1 MTTLDTHLQSIT
13 ASRTDQ
19 ATIAFFDLDRTLI
32 AGYSILAIARETAE
46 QGARR
51 GKLREATKVV
61 QDILKHKVYRSGAN
75 YHRLVKRTTKAL
87 SGVSESTL
95 RDIGENAYRKYLAK
109 SLYREAV
116 ALVEA
121 HRAAGHKLAIVSSAS
136 RYQIEPIARV
146 LGIEEIHCTQLEV
159 VEGRFTGQVIVP
171 MCYGEGKLLA
181 AQRSARQHK
190 AALKNCWFYSD
201 SSADLPLV
209 RKVGHPV
216 AVNPSDKLGAH
227 ARTHKWQQ
235 LFFSTRGMPSAES
248 IVRTLLTAQT
258 IVATTAV
265 GMLAKQLGRPAY
277 RSANHLT
284 RMFGDIGSA
293 FAGLDFEIEGLENLG
308 RERPAIFVF
317 NHQSLRQSAA
327 PDRYD
332 FCRSQGI
339 RPTGSPAEGAGCTEK
354 RTFTGHCA
362 RRQSQHAGRHPAVQ
376 ARRFPAGAQGRCANR
391 PDHTAQR
398 EGRAAQR
405 RLADT
410 PGDHSGNR
418 AAADTRRIDTQ
429 CAYRL
434 RRTGKSIYASTGQVA
449 ASGAS
454 LRGQRSGLTAMALG
468 QNSSDCCVT
477 CLSKNVSHSLRLATG
492 RSSTKSALS
501 PADGVPW

>member
-13 ASRTDQ
+13 PSRTDQ

-265 GMLAKQLGRPAY
+265 GMLAKRLGRPAY

-293 FAGLDFEIEGLENLG
+293 FAGLDFEIEGLENLR

-317 NHQSLRQSAA
+317 NHQSLLDSMVLAHLLRKDVVAMCKKEMEHTPVIGNLLRQTDTIFVDRKESDQREVLQKALDVLKSGRSLVIA
-327 PDRYD
+327 PEGS
-332 FCRSQGI
+332 RSTLGDIQPFKHGAFLLARKAGVPIVPIILHNVKDALPNGGWLI
-339 RPTGSPAEGAGCTEK
+339 RPATIRVTVLPPIPAESIRNV
-354 RTFTGHCA
+354 RTACGELE
-362 RRQSQHAGRHPAVQ
+362 
-376 ARRFPAGAQGRCANR
+376 NR
-391 PDHTAQR
+391 YMH
-398 EGRAAQR
+398 
-405 RLADT
+405 L
-410 PGDHSGNR
+410 
-418 AAADTRRIDTQ
+418 
-429 CAYRL
+429 L
-434 RRTGKSIYASTGQVA
+434 GKSPLAALPYAVNAVA
-449 ASGAS
+449 
-454 LRGQRSGLTAMALG
+454 
-468 QNSSDCCVT
+468 
-477 CLSKNVSHSLRLATG
+477 
-492 RSSTKSALS
+492 
-501 PADGVPW
+501 

>member
-1 MTTLDTHLQSIT
+1 MTTLDTYLQSLAMT
-13 ASRTDQ
+13 GADQ
-19 ATIAFFDLDRTLI
+19 PTIAFFDLDRTLI
-32 AGYSILAIARETAE
+32 SGYSILAIARETAE

-51 GKLREATKVV
+51 GKLREATRVV

-95 RDIGENAYRKYLAK
+95 RDIGENAYRKYLAR

-121 HRAAGHKLAIVSSAS
+121 HRAAGHRLAIISSAS

-190 AALKNCWFYSD
+190 AALKNCWFYTD
-201 SSADLPLV
+201 SSADLPLL

-265 GMLAKQLGRPAY
+265 GMLARRLGRPAY
-277 RSANHLT
+277 RSANQLT

-293 FAGLDFEIEGLENLG
+293 FAGLDFEIEGLENLR

-317 NHQSLRQSAA
+317 NHQSLLDSMVLAHLLRNDVVALCKKEMAQAPVIGNLLRQTDTIFVDRKEPDQREVLQRALDVLKSGRSLVIA
-327 PDRYD
+327 PEGS
-332 FCRSQGI
+332 RSTLGDIQPFKHGAFLLARKAGVPLVPIVLHNVKDALPNGGWLI
-339 RPTGSPAEGAGCTEK
+339 RPATIRVTVLPPIPAESIRNVRSACGELENRYMQLLGKSPLA
-354 RTFTGHCA
+354 A
-362 RRQSQHAGRHPAVQ
+362 LPYAV
-376 ARRFPAGAQGRCANR
+376 N
-391 PDHTAQR
+391 
-398 EGRAAQR
+398 
-405 RLADT
+405 
-410 PGDHSGNR
+410 
-418 AAADTRRIDTQ
+418 AAA
-429 CAYRL
+429 
-434 RRTGKSIYASTGQVA
+434 
-449 ASGAS
+449 
-454 LRGQRSGLTAMALG
+454 
-468 QNSSDCCVT
+468 
-477 CLSKNVSHSLRLATG
+477 
-492 RSSTKSALS
+492 
-501 PADGVPW
+501 